1 MFLDL
6 MNQIY
11 VLILSPSEDIFL
23 RPRTYGET
31 ITKTNFSVWLC
42 LTQTIKICLIL
53 WAQPQNCIILLSLLC
68 PGNALR
74 MEEVSAFSSAVLM
87 LKHFKITM
95 RLVIFL
101 CHKYPKHMRILKALY
116 VTSQTWLSPMSWWE
130 RVRCALQQHVCILS
144 AAFPWQYYIRS
155 CNLQRQLYSFPIW
168 IAFYF
173 FFFPNCS
180 V

>member
-1 MFLDL
+1 MILDF

-42 LTQTIKICLIL
+42 LTQTVKICLIL
-53 WAQPQNCIILLSLLC
+53 WAEPQNGIILLSLLC

-74 MEEVSAFSSAVLM
+74 MEEVSAFSSAVLTF
-87 LKHFKITM
+87 KCFKIMM

-101 CHKYPKHMRILKALY
+101 CHMYSKHMHTLKALCELLHK
-116 VTSQTWLSPMSWWE
+116 LSSLQCPSE
-130 RVRCALQQHVCILS
+130 RESDVL
-144 AAFPWQYYIRS
+144 
-155 CNLQRQLYSFPIW
+155 CNSMR
-168 IAFYF
+168 AFY
-173 FFFPNCS
+173 PQLS
-180 V
+180 HESTT